1 MTGIRNVRNAEV
13 KAATRGLINEHT
25 RTNSIN
31 FISSNNINLIM
42 DIGENGM
49 NIESRCSHYD
59 WVTVT
64 VTEGNARIIGVIN
77 HNEMQDLRDELQQ
90 VIFDLDSQLE
100 SNKA

>member
-1 MTGIRNVRNAEV
+1 
-13 KAATRGLINEHT
+13 
-25 RTNSIN
+25 
-31 FISSNNINLIM
+31 
-42 DIGENGM
+42 M
-49 NIESRCSHYD
+49 NIKSRGSHYD

-64 VTEGNARIIGVIN
+64 VTEGNAQIIAVIN